1 MKKSIRRYHLNL
13 LEIGKQIKI
22 LRKERAYTQEEFA
35 KLIGISRATLS
46 KLENGIFSKVSALVL
61 ENALSTLGYGLSI
74 EPKNPFVKR

>member
-22 LRKERAYTQEEFA
+22 LRKERGYTQEEFA

-46 KLENGIFSKVSALVL
+46 KLENGIFSKVSAVVL
-61 ENALSTLGYGLSI
+61 ENALSTLGYGLTI
-74 EPKNPFVKR
+74 EVKNPFVKR